1 MVGIAE
7 QFLAEDFAAY
17 NLQDR
22 TVRSRVTFYFSD
34 KDTVTFDNDDMIIS
48 WSISEALTDTI
59 NTPFD
64 ACCANSCSLTV
75 YNRYTGKLFDKDMVD
90 ARIFD
95 PLQNEA
101 IKLNLRFKIQVAAL
115 RKDNAWTPWKT
126 VGIFYTT
133 EITINDDRTT
143 ATLAG
148 DDLLATIF
156 NKNLPALPIYRNMS
170 YKDFMTLFC
179 KQYDLPVVWE
189 HEQLEKLRFAYC
201 SPSTKET
208 IQGLV
213 SGAMTVANIT
223 YDADDN
229 EQLTITPFVAFQEL
243 EPFTL
248 IDYSNLDAEDAAA
261 QFYSVSYNKS
271 LLSTNDKTRVVWY
284 SPSVD
289 TPSTAFS
296 YSATDLDDFTKQK
309 DGTYS
314 YLLSRTQSSVT
325 PLNNI
330 EYTCVVSPYTEDE
343 ANFGVGILGLKNTQ
357 YTLTGHADENLATLP
372 DATEYSAEVCARGLN
387 LESQMLPADVLDKDA
402 KDIQSYIE
410 VAFPYCL
417 SLPIARKR
425 LQMLAAWTFCNL
437 QQVSTVW
444 RYNPYIPLAS
454 CVMLETQI
462 YDLKSFTGIMWQ
474 QKISYNSGGLQ
485 SDAIIVNRNAFSGSL
500 EIYDVAGYQSS
511 SDAEMSRV
519 YIVGKMSEVF
529 GVWSVDKD
537 YVDDYGAYTLIGK
550 LPRGFTDAAITFDG
564 TWSLNLTQN
573 IYTLITE
580 EMPWI
585 FSVCGGALYAQHGPK
600 DEYMLIDAP
609 VKYCAAERGYYPQE
623 YGDLDSDQGVI
634 VAYIT
639 DSGIAKY
646 RTYAVTKEGKRWLA
660 AEEIGNYD
668 ANTVQGIQIHRLND
682 YRIGIVV
689 TTTEGTYWHITD
701 RVYSQMAFRPETF
714 KVQSAEITP
723 IMHAAVRMDGVAA
736 TPQPTFTWEINAAKT
751 QVTLTSNARLK
762 LYEGY
767 DLKSAISG
775 TTNMPSI
782 SSVVLN
788 DYTIVVNFTKAATAT
803 FTITLNAGNIRFVAY
818 VPDMLEVAG
827 GWVVVTAASHEF
839 EIYLDQRASENFNVQ
854 AAQVKSV
861 SAEILPIYTIAQQAK
876 EHFSVAAP
884 VIGNI
889 QAEIKDT
896 REKVTAT
903 ESENFNVQAAQITSI
918 SATIEGI
925 GIIPM

>member
-7 QFLAEDFAAY
+7 QFSAEDFAAY

-34 KDTVTFDNDDMIIS
+34 KDTVTFDSDDMIIS

-75 YNRYTGKLFDKDMVD
+75 YNRYTGKLFDTDMVD

-115 RKDNAWTPWKT
+115 RKDNTWTPWKT

-133 EITINDDRTT
+133 EITINEDRTT

-156 NKNLPALPIYRNMS
+156 NKNLPAIPVYRNMS
-170 YKDFMTLFC
+170 YKDFLTLFC
-179 KQYDLPVVWE
+179 KQYNLPVVWE
-189 HEQLEKLRFAYC
+189 HEQTEKLRFAYC

-223 YDADDN
+223 YAADDT
-229 EQLTITPFVAFQEL
+229 EQLTITPFMSFQEL
-243 EPFTL
+243 EPFKL
-248 IDYSNLDAEDAAA
+248 IDYSNLDAEDTAS

-271 LLSTNDKTRVVWY
+271 LLSTNDNTRVVWY

-296 YSATDLDDFTKQK
+296 YSTTDLDDFIKQK

-314 YLLSRTQSSVT
+314 YPLSRTQSSVS
-325 PLNNI
+325 PLNNV

-357 YTLTGHADENLATLP
+357 YTLTGHADENLAVLP
-372 DATEYSAEVCARGLN
+372 EDTEYYAEVCARGLN
-387 LESQMLPADVLDKDA
+387 LESQLLPTDVLDKDA
-402 KDIQSYIE
+402 KDIQGYIE
-410 VAFPYCL
+410 VDFPYCL

-425 LQMLAAWTFCNL
+425 LQMLDAWTFCHL

-454 CVMLETQI
+454 CVLLETQI

-511 SDAEMSRV
+511 SDAEMSEI
-519 YIVGKMSEVF
+519 YIVGKLAEVF

-537 YVDDYGAYTLIGK
+537 YVDDYGAYTLVGR

-580 EMPWI
+580 EVPWI
-585 FSVCGGALYAQHGPK
+585 FSVCGGALYAQHGPS
-600 DEYMLIDAP
+600 DEYTLIDAP

-623 YGDLDSDQGVI
+623 YGDINSDQGVI

-689 TTTEGTYWHITD
+689 TTTEGTYWHITN

-751 QVTLTSNARLK
+751 QVTITSNARLK

-767 DLKSAISG
+767 DLKSIISG
-775 TTNMPSI
+775 TKNMPSI
-782 SSVVLN
+782 SSVILN
-788 DYTIVVNFTKAATAT
+788 DYSIVVSFTKAATAT

-839 EIYLDQRASENFNVQ
+839 EIYLAQSASENFNVQ

-861 SAEILPIYTIAQQAK
+861 SAEILPIYTIEQQAK

-884 VIGNI
+884 VISNI
-889 QAEIKDT
+889 QAEIKDA

-903 ESENFNVQAAQITSI
+903 ESENFNVQAAQIISI